1 MTLSK
6 CMTLSC
12 AAIDGFVLTQI
23 NKWHTRILMAMLN
36 LTQGDWLRFDMGQNW
51 HSLSKRYPSLLEQ
64 PHLASLIDRLPEILT
79 LSCIYLFC
87 LIFNLNS
94 SYRVGQ
100 NEVEA
105 CTPFWIFR
113 FLASAFIGVFIGGL
127 SFFGH
132 VRCFAWLLASPV
144 IRQIHMFLMH
154 HECMENPP
162 MYLYLTD
169 GGPVEDLGLVQLLR
183 RRRRWVLSFDVGDD
197 PACELIDLRAAIAL
211 ARKER
216 ICSFYLAEDP
226 RRDLEEVIDE
236 FAKGRERFLH
246 LGVLY
251 TGAMG
256 EKREIGE
263 IFHVRM
269 RLLDPPTGVAVQPL
283 VQAEEVTSQRTV
295 LSAARQMVHLC
306 PPHADL
312 ELSAP
317 MTAGQDYT
325 SSQTSGSS
333 DSTPTQ
339 KRAELGGICCECC
352 HDWAHG
358 GACGAF
364 PNTHTVNQFFTPKVW
379 ANFCRLGREMAA
391 PAIEALTKA
400 QVREAHARRNAS
412 RGSSW

>member
-1 MTLSK
+1 MGCERTKFLRNPKWMTLSK

-51 HSLSKRYPSLLEQ
+51 HSLSKRYPWLLEK
-64 PHLASLIDRLPEILT
+64 PHFSSLIDRLPEL
-79 LSCIYLFC
+79 LVLQCIYLFI
-87 LIFNLNS
+87 LIFNLNA
-94 SYRVGQ
+94 SYAGKD
-100 NEVEA
+100 EVEG
-105 CTPFWIFR
+105 CKTFWTFR
-113 FLASAFIGVFIGGL
+113 FLASFFIGVFIGGF

-183 RRRRWVLSFDVGDD
+183 RRRRWILSFDVGDD
-197 PACELIDLRAAIAL
+197 PACELIDLRTAIAL
-211 ARKER
+211 ARKEK
-216 ICSFYLAEDP
+216 ICSFYLEKDP
-226 RRDLEEVIDE
+226 RRDLEEVIND

-251 TGAMG
+251 KDAGG
-256 EKREIGE
+256 LSSEIGE

-269 RLLDPPTGVAVQPL
+269 RLLDPPSGVPVQPL
-283 VQAEEVTSQRTV
+283 VQPEEVRSGSA
-295 LSAARQMVHLC
+295 LSAPPTHLAHSMVHLC
-306 PPHADL
+306 PPHSDL
-312 ELSAP
+312 ELSA
-317 MTAGQDYT
+317 AANGGLHQDYVP

-333 DSTPTQ
+333 DGTPTQ

-352 HDWAHG
+352 NEWAHG
-358 GACGAF
+358 GVCGAF

-379 ANFCRLGREMAA
+379 ANFCRLGRETRLHKTS
-391 PAIEALTKA
+391 I
-400 QVREAHARRNAS
+400 
-412 RGSSW
+412 